1 MIRVLLVDDHPI
13 VRDGYARLL
22 MQDGDM
28 VVVAN
33 AASAEEGYAAFIDHA
48 PDVTVSDMAMGGAG
62 GLELLRKIKQRDA
75 QAKVL
80 LCSMYDSDSV
90 VRAALEGGAM
100 GFVTKTSPPEN
111 LCHAVRA
118 AFAGQRYLS
127 EDLSPQL
134 MQSHPNE
141 EAERIAQLSL
151 RELEIWRLLAMGRSH
166 TECAQLLNLSLK
178 TVANNQT
185 QIKEKLAVS
194 NTAALVHLAQR
205 HQLIAAPTL

>member
-13 VRDGYARLL
+13 VRAGYARLL
-22 MQDGDM
+22 MQDGDIK
-28 VVVAN
+28 VVAD
-33 AASAEEGYAAFIDHA
+33 AASAESGYTAFLDHT
-48 PDVTVSDMAMGGAG
+48 PDVTVSDMAMGGVG
-62 GLELLRKIKQRDA
+62 GLELLRKIKQRNA

-100 GFVTKTSPPEN
+100 GFVTKNAPPEN

-118 AFAGQRYLS
+118 AYAGRRYLS
-127 EDLSPQL
+127 EDLSPDL
-134 MQSHPNE
+134 MRSSPNE

-151 RELEIWRLLAMGRSH
+151 RELEIWRLLAMGKSNAQ
-166 TECAQLLNLSLK
+166 CAQLLNLSLK

-185 QIKEKLAVS
+185 QIKEKLAIT

-205 HQLIAAPTL
+205 HQLIDASPL

>member
-13 VRDGYARLL
+13 VRAGYARLL
-22 MQDGDM
+22 MQDGDIE
-28 VVVAN
+28 VVAD
-33 AASAEEGYAAFIDHA
+33 AASAEAGYVAFLEHA

-100 GFVTKTSPPEN
+100 GFVTKNAPPEN

-118 AFAGQRYLS
+118 ACAGRRYLS
-127 EDLSPQL
+127 EDLSPDL
-134 MQSHPNE
+134 MRSSPNE

-151 RELEIWRLLAMGRSH
+151 RELEIWRLLAMGNSNA
-166 TECAQLLNLSLK
+166 ECAQLLNLSLK

-185 QIKEKLAVS
+185 QIKEKLAVT

-205 HQLIAAPTL
+205 HQLIDASPL

>member
-1 MIRVLLVDDHPI
+1 VYKR
-13 VRDGYARLL
+13 
-22 MQDGDM
+22 Q
-28 VVVAN
+28 
-33 AASAEEGYAAFIDHA
+33 
-48 PDVTVSDMAMGGAG
+48 

-100 GFVTKTSPPEN
+100 GFVTKNAPPEN

-118 AFAGQRYLS
+118 AYAGRRYLS
-127 EDLSPQL
+127 EDLSPDL
-134 MQSHPNE
+134 MRSSPNE

-151 RELEIWRLLAMGRSH
+151 RELEIWRLLAMGNSNA
-166 TECAQLLNLSLK
+166 ECAQLLNLSLK

-185 QIKEKLAVS
+185 QIKEKLAVN

-205 HQLIAAPTL
+205 HQLIDASPL

>member
-13 VRDGYARLL
+13 VRAGYARLL
-22 MQDGDM
+22 MQDGDIK
-28 VVVAN
+28 VVAD
-33 AASAEEGYAAFIDHA
+33 AASAESGYTAFLDHT
-48 PDVTVSDMAMGGAG
+48 PDVTVSDMAMGGVG
-62 GLELLRKIKQRDA
+62 GLELLRKIKQRNA

-100 GFVTKTSPPEN
+100 GFVTKNAPPEN
-111 LCHAVRA
+111 LCHAVREA
-118 AFAGQRYLS
+118 YAGRRYLS
-127 EDLSPQL
+127 EDLSPDL
-134 MQSHPNE
+134 MRSSPNE

-151 RELEIWRLLAMGRSH
+151 RELEIWRLLAMGKSNAQ
-166 TECAQLLNLSLK
+166 CAQLLNLSLK

-185 QIKEKLAVS
+185 QIKEKLAIT

-205 HQLIAAPTL
+205 HQLIDASPL

>member
-13 VRDGYARLL
+13 VRAGYARLL
-22 MQDGDM
+22 MQDGDIE
-28 VVVAN
+28 VVAD
-33 AASAEEGYAAFIDHA
+33 AASAEAGYAAFLEHT

-90 VRAALEGGAM
+90 VRATLEGGAM
-100 GFVTKTSPPEN
+100 GFVTKNAPPEN

-118 AFAGQRYLS
+118 AYAGRRYLS
-127 EDLSPQL
+127 EDLSPGL
-134 MQSHPNE
+134 LHNGPNE

-151 RELEIWRLLAMGRSH
+151 RELEIWRLLAMGNSNAQ
-166 TECAQLLNLSLK
+166 CAQLLNLSLK

-185 QIKEKLAVS
+185 QIKEKLAIN

-205 HQLIAAPTL
+205 HQLIDASPL